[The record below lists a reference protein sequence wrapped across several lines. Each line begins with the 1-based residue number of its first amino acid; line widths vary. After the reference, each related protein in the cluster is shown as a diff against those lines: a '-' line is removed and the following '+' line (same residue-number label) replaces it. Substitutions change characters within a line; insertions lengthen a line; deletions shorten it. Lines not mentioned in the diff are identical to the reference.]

1 MRMTS
6 FDWMQAKEAI
16 GVPELANVHE
26 GTTLRA
32 TCKLRLLAT
41 AYAAGIAAM
50 CGWGAG
56 VQAQSDFP
64 NRPVRM
70 VNPYTPG
77 GSVDLVGRALAA
89 GLSEIWGQQV
99 IVDNRPGAGTLIGTE
114 IVVRAEPDGYTMLC
128 TSSTIAILSSMY
140 KSMRFDPVR
149 DLRAVALAA
158 VSPFMLVVNS
168 SLPAKSVQELIALA
182 KAQPGQIA
190 AASSGVGTTNHLT
203 LEMFKSMS
211 RIDLLH
217 VPYKGGAPAIADL
230 IGGQVKVHF
239 NTPGTLLPHVKAGRL
254 RALAMSSAQR
264 ADFAP
269 DLPTV
274 AESGVPGFEANV
286 WYGIY
291 GPKTLPVPLLQRW
304 SDAINRYMKTPQAQ
318 THWRRTDMIG
328 GGGTPAYFTDYH
340 KRETERW
347 GAAVK
352 AAGIVPQ

>member
-1 MRMTS
+1 MKARY
-6 FDWMQAKEAI
+6 
-16 GVPELANVHE
+16 
-26 GTTLRA
+26 
-32 TCKLRLLAT
+32 KLRLLAT
-41 AYAAGIAAM
+41 AYAACAATM
-50 CGWGAG
+50 FGWGIG

-64 NRPVRM
+64 NRSVRM

-99 IVDNRPGAGTLIGTE
+99 IVDNRPGAGTMIGTE

-128 TSSTIAILSSMY
+128 TSAAIAILSSMY
-140 KSMRFDPVR
+140 KNMRFDPMH
-149 DLRAVALAA
+149 DLSAVALVA
-158 VSPFMLVVNS
+158 VSPFMLVVNAG
-168 SLPAKSVQELIALA
+168 LPAKSVQELIALA
-182 KAQPGQIA
+182 KAQPGQIT

-211 RIDLLH
+211 GIDLLH
-217 VPYKGGAPAIADL
+217 VPYKGGAPAISDL
-230 IGGQVKVHF
+230 AGGQVKVHF
-239 NTPGTLLPHVKAGRL
+239 NTPGTLMPLVKAGKL
-254 RALAMSSAQR
+254 RALAMTSAQR

-274 AESGVPGFEANV
+274 AESGVPGFEATV

-291 GPKTLPVPLLQRW
+291 GPKTLPPRLVQRW
-304 SDAINRYMKTPQAQ
+304 SDAINRYMQTPQAQ
-318 THWRRTDMIG
+318 THYRRTDMIAA
-328 GGGTPAYFTDYH
+328 GGTSAYFTDFH

-352 AAGIVPQ
+352 AARIEPQ

>member
-1 MRMTS
+1 MTRMT
-6 FDWMQAKEAI
+6 K
-16 GVPELANVHE
+16 G
-26 GTTLRA
+26 A
-32 TCKLRLLAT
+32 TMKTMYQLRLLAT
-41 AYAAGIAAM
+41 AYAACTATM
-50 CGWGAG
+50 FGWGVG

-64 NRPVRM
+64 NRSVRM

-77 GSVDLVGRALAA
+77 GSVDLVGRAIAA
-89 GLSEIWGQQV
+89 GLSEIWGHQV

-140 KSMRFDPVR
+140 KNMRFDPIR
-149 DLRAVALAA
+149 DLSAVALAA
-158 VSPFMLVVNS
+158 VSPFILVVNS
-168 SLPAKSVQELIALA
+168 GLPVKSVQELIALA
-182 KAQPGQIA
+182 KAQPGQIT
-190 AASSGVGTTNHLT
+190 AASSGIGTTTHLT
-203 LEMFKSMS
+203 LEMFKSMAH
-211 RIDLLH
+211 IDLLH
-217 VPYKGGAPAIADL
+217 VPYKGGGPAISDL

-239 NTPGTLLPHVKAGRL
+239 NTPGTLLPHVTAGKL

-291 GPKTLPVPLLQRW
+291 GPKTLSARLLQRW
-304 SDAINRYMKTPQAQ
+304 SDAINQYMKTPQAQ
-318 THWRRTDMIG
+318 AHWRRTYMIG
-328 GGGTPAYFTDYH
+328 GGGTSAYFTDYH

-347 GAAVK
+347 SAAVK
-352 AAGIVPQ
+352 AARIEPQ

>member
-1 MRMTS
+1 
-6 FDWMQAKEAI
+6 MQPAKRLLNTGKGAI
-16 GVPELANVHE
+16 VKD
-26 GTTLRA
+26 RY
-32 TCKLRLLAT
+32 KLRLPT
-41 AYAAGIAAM
+41 IAYAACAAAM
-50 CGWGAG
+50 FGWGAG

-70 VNPYTPG
+70 VNPFTPG
-77 GSVDLVGRALAA
+77 GSVDLVGRAIAG
-89 GLSEIWGQQV
+89 GLSEIWGHQV
-99 IVDNRPGAGTLIGTE
+99 IVDNRPGAGTMIGTE
-114 IVVRAEPDGYTMLC
+114 LVVRAEPDGYTMLC
-128 TSSTIAILSSMY
+128 TSSAIAILSSIY
-140 KSMRFDPVR
+140 KNMRFDPIR
-149 DLRAVALAA
+149 DLNAVALVAT
-158 VSPFMLVVNS
+158 SPFILVVNAG
-168 SLPAKSVQELIALA
+168 LPAKSVQELIALA
-182 KAQPGQIA
+182 KAQPGQIT

-217 VPYKGGAPAIADL
+217 VPYKGGGPAIADL
-230 IGGQVKVHF
+230 LGGQVKVHF
-239 NTPGTLLPHVKAGRL
+239 NTPGTLLPHVKTGRL
-254 RALAMSSAQR
+254 RALALTSAQR

-291 GPKTLPVPLLQRW
+291 GPKTLPAPLLQRW
-304 SDAINRYMKTPQAQ
+304 SGAINRYMKTPQAQ

-347 GAAVK
+347 SAAVR

>member
-1 MRMTS
+1 MR
-6 FDWMQAKEAI
+6 
-16 GVPELANVHE
+16 
-26 GTTLRA
+26 R
-32 TCKLRLLAT
+32 LAT
-41 AYAAGIAAM
+41 TYAACAATLF
-50 CGWGAG
+50 GWGIS
-56 VQAQSDFP
+56 VHAQSDFP
-64 NRPVRM
+64 KRAVRM
-70 VNPYTPG
+70 VNPYAPG
-77 GSVDLVGRALAA
+77 GSVDLVGRAIAA

-99 IVDNRPGAGTLIGTE
+99 IVDNRPGAGTMIGTE

-140 KSMRFDPVR
+140 KNMRFDPIR
-149 DLRAVALAA
+149 DLSAVSLAA

-182 KAQPGQIA
+182 KAQPGQIS

-217 VPYKGGAPAIADL
+217 VPYKGGGPAIADL

-239 NTPGTLLPHVKAGRL
+239 NTPGTLVPHVKAGRL
-254 RALAMSSAQR
+254 RALAMTSAQR

-269 DLPTV
+269 DLPTI
-274 AESGVPGFEANV
+274 AESGVPGFEATV

-291 GPKTLPVPLLQRW
+291 GPKALPAWLVQRW
-304 SDAINRYMKTPQAQ
+304 SEAINRYMKTPQAQ
-318 THWRRTDMIG
+318 THWRRADMIG
-328 GGGTPAYFTDYH
+328 GGGTSSDFAAFH

-347 GAAVK
+347 GAVIK
-352 AAGIVPQ
+352 AARIEPQ